1 MHPFDTAL
9 FLVLN
14 LCGCARTSTPVPDGA
29 VLLLN
34 RHQYSRF
41 SAPLDHPCGSS
52 ERIHP

>member
-29 VLLLN
+29 
-34 RHQYSRF
+34 
-41 SAPLDHPCGSS
+41 APEPASIQPPQ
-52 ERIHP
+52 RPA